1 MSVRAFV
8 RGAVCAGFA
17 GWVLLGS
24 GLLVSCQRKT
34 ETAPAVQLSD
44 AAPTPAPA
52 ETPEKQPEAVP
63 WADAAA
69 EPPTPERMR
78 PALAPIYAQVQ
89 RCLKEAASV
98 DGGGAM
104 ELHITAVPSGRIVGA
119 ELSGRP
125 DLRMCVETAVR
136 KLSLPAFA
144 GQAIEMRIPLLPNGN
159 PVLVPPDAGPPD
171 AAPH

>member
-1 MSVRAFV
+1 MAPDAEPPSAV
-8 RGAVCAGFA
+8 GAV
-17 GWVLLGS
+17 
-24 GLLVSCQRKT
+24 
-34 ETAPAVQLSD
+34 
-44 AAPTPAPA
+44 PAPA
-52 ETPEKQPEAVP
+52 DARVKEPETVP
-63 WADAAA
+63 WLVDAAA
-69 EPPTPERMR
+69 GRPTPERMR
-78 PALAPIYAQVQ
+78 PALAPMYAQVQ
-89 RCLKEAASV
+89 RCLKEAAPV